1 MIHQTRNDPR
11 NNTKYHEEDL
21 RANSCGFVDRPLQR
35 LPLKRQAISWVVAL
49 LLLFHVAS
57 VQAQKRTDSR
67 SQKLPSAEKV
77 VNDYLKAIGGKKNV
91 ATIRDARYDWQ
102 IQRDNQRTGT
112 AQTALKAPAS
122 VRSELTL
129 GENKVIAGANG
140 ASAWT
145 QGLEGQLRTLT
156 GVEAAAAKLQAL
168 LDASRLLNF
177 KKLNVLARVIS
188 PSEPGSEPAYV
199 VEFSTR
205 AGGLLRYWFSSS
217 SKLLLKIV
225 DEQSKSTRTLSDYRV
240 ATSGTS
246 LLEPHRIDL
255 TTGDTPPLTFVLQ
268 RVTYNNAI
276 SESAFDPPHTT
287 DALDVRALLVEV
299 GRNQDEVE
307 RRVTEYAFIQKE
319 TDREINSKGEV
330 TKETQ
335 KVFEVFPIAHDA
347 PIKKL
352 ISENG
357 VQLSSER
364 ATKESK
370 RVEEEFLKAE
380 RDREK
385 NEQKAERRRIEER
398 KKAAQNDDGD
408 PELSLFLRACEFVS
422 PRRERF
428 RDRDAVVFNF
438 RPRPGFNPANR
449 EESLISKLV
458 GVVWIDPI
466 DKQVMR
472 LEARLAEGF
481 KMAGGLLLSLRPG
494 AGLVIEQA
502 RMAEGVWL
510 PRLAQVNLS
519 MKVLVFA
526 GREMNKTVEW
536 SDYKHFKGDVSDYK
550 LDAPKTVE
558 DPKRPLNE

>member
-1 MIHQTRNDPR
+1 M
-11 NNTKYHEEDL
+11 
-21 RANSCGFVDRPLQR
+21 
-35 LPLKRQAISWVVAL
+35 AL
-49 LLLFHVAS
+49 LLVIHVGS

-67 SQKLPSAEKV
+67 PQKLPSAEKV
-77 VNDYLKAIGGKKNV
+77 VSDYLKAIGGKKNV
-91 ATIRDARYDWQ
+91 ATIRDATYHWQ
-102 IQRDNQRTGT
+102 IQRDHQTIGT
-112 AQTALKAPAS
+112 AKAELKAPAAL
-122 VRSELTL
+122 RSELTL
-129 GENKVIAGANG
+129 DNRQVLSGANG

-145 QGLEGQLRTLT
+145 QGLDGQLRTLT
-156 GVEAAAAKLQAL
+156 GTEAAAAKLQAL

-177 KKLNVLARVIS
+177 KKLNVLARVVS
-188 PSEPGSEPAYV
+188 LSDLGSERAYV

-205 AGGLLRYWFSSS
+205 AGARLRYWFSSS
-217 SKLLLKIV
+217 SKLLLRID
-225 DEQSKSTRTLSDYRV
+225 DEQTKSTRSFSDYRV
-240 ATSGTS
+240 GTSSIS
-246 LLEPHRIDL
+246 LLEPHRIHV

-268 RVTYNNAI
+268 RVSYNNAI
-276 SESAFDPPHTT
+276 SESAFDPPRTT
-287 DALDVRALLVEV
+287 DAVDVRALLKEV
-299 GRNQDEVE
+299 GANQDEVE

-335 KVFEVFPIAHDA
+335 KVFEVFPIANDV

-352 ISENG
+352 LSENG
-357 VQLSSER
+357 VQLSAER
-364 ATKESK
+364 AAKETK

-385 NEQKAERRRIEER
+385 NEQKAERRRNEQR

-408 PELSLFLRACEFVS
+408 PELSMFLRACEFVS

-458 GVVWIDPI
+458 GVVWIDPV

-494 AGLVIEQA
+494 AGLVMEQA

-519 MKVLVFA
+519 MKVLLFA
-526 GREMNKTVEW
+526 GREMNKTIEW

-550 LDAPKTVE
+550 LEAPKTVD
-558 DPKRPLNE
+558 DPKRP